1 MMKAGVIGHPVGHS
15 LSPMIHTYWLEW
27 HRLAGTYDK
36 IDVPP
41 GTLADAVRRL
51 VEAGYTGFNVTI
63 PYKTDIMPLCATLD
77 DAARAVGAV
86 NTVVI
91 RDGILHGMNTDS
103 YGFVRGMAAVENFDI
118 MGRTAV
124 VFGAGGAARAVVHG
138 LRHAGVKWL
147 SVCARTP
154 EKFADGLADEV
165 LPWAEAQDAVGM
177 ADILVNATPLGMTG
191 YDRGADA
198 TALPDLAGLSPDAV
212 VCDIVYRP
220 LETPLLRAAAK
231 RGCRTVDGL
240 GMLLHQ
246 AAGAF
251 AQWTGVLPAV
261 NDELRNKVAEAAK

>member
-103 YGFVRGMAAVENFDI
+103 Y
-118 MGRTAV
+118 
-124 VFGAGGAARAVVHG
+124 GAGGAARAVVHG